1 MCHWF
6 MARNNI
12 PRRYRMTGVQKSTV
26 LEPVIIEN
34 HLYFHDD
41 NNIMRYNFITS
52 VIDIFSGQ
60 MELDKW

>member
-1 MCHWF
+1 
-6 MARNNI
+6 
-12 PRRYRMTGVQKSTV
+12 MTGVQKSTV